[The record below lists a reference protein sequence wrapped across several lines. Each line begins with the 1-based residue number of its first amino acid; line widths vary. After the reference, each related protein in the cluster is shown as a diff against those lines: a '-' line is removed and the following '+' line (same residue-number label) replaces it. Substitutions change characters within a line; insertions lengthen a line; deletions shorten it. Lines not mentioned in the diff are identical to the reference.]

1 LNERIA
7 VPLPT
12 IELTDIG
19 KEGKGATPEEITDQ
33 VVDAILKGAQN
44 AVAQAQID
52 VEKLTGA
59 VMEEAGKAM
68 EGAAGEAGKALENM
82 TEGTG
87 DVGKDAGDAVR
98 GLIQGIGR

>member
-87 DVGKDAGDAVR
+87 DAGDAVR